1 MIQLHENMNKWR
13 LFQKLK
19 IKNNWACL
27 FILICWW
34 LCKKLGKDMERPQE
48 YDDPNTVA
56 ANIIKMLGEIVST
69 G

>member
-1 MIQLHENMNKWR
+1 
-13 LFQKLK
+13 
-19 IKNNWACL
+19 
-27 FILICWW
+27 
-34 LCKKLGKDMERPQE
+34 MERPQE